1 MSIKTHDFSRAIL
14 PYQQIRSYL
23 PTQTYLCIDSDS
35 YQGNPQWPQFS
46 FYHLKW
52 KKKTM
57 LPSRKQS
64 FRSKHQPSYWYNY
77 NEMQC
82 YSTALIAILMQGFV
96 NPLYRYTF
104 AQFPPSFLSPA
115 KLKNQ
120 SLLISVAALS
130 AIEDKS
136 VSFYS

>member
-1 MSIKTHDFSRAIL
+1 
-14 PYQQIRSYL
+14 
-23 PTQTYLCIDSDS
+23 
-35 YQGNPQWPQFS
+35 
-46 FYHLKW
+46 
-52 KKKTM
+52 M

>member
-1 MSIKTHDFSRAIL
+1 MISVVQFCHTNKFDLTFPLKLIFVLT
-14 PYQQIRSYL
+14 QI
-23 PTQTYLCIDSDS
+23 PTKGIHSGHNFLFTTW
-35 YQGNPQWPQFS
+35 NE
-46 FYHLKW
+46 